1 MSMAKT
7 LEKVVWKA
15 KHFRV
20 TVFPEKVFEAKPER
34 LWPQMSGIALEKQTI
49 SPKSGG
55 NVLEGSYENQKV
67 TLSVLPIR
75 IDLLINTPEQIKM
88 DSPIPVPDLG
98 SLRESCERFN
108 LLVEGFFKNAS
119 LPMLKRIAFGADLV
133 RHVLS
138 MEKGYEEVSKY
149 IPFKVDPKNSSDF
162 KLQINKPTTS
172 KIKKGLKINRLTI
185 WDVLKLNMELSS
197 INNPKLSHKYPQ
209 IHFLHLALDINTA
222 AEYEGTFNK
231 EESLKL
237 YKELVENALEITV
250 KGVK

>member
-20 TVFPEKVFEAKPER
+20 TVFPEKVLEAKPES
-34 LWPQMSGIALEKQTI
+34 LWPQMSGIAFEKQTI
-49 SPKSGG
+49 SPKSGE

-75 IDLLINTPEQIKM
+75 MDLLINTPEQIKM
-88 DSPIPVPDLG
+88 DSPILVPDLG

-108 LLVEGFFKNAS
+108 LLVEGLFKNAS

-133 RHVLS
+133 RHVPS
-138 MEKGYEEVSKY
+138 VEKGYEEVSKY

-162 KLQINKPTTS
+162 RLQINKATMS

-185 WDVLKLNMELSS
+185 WDVLKLNMEISTV
-197 INNPKLSHKYPQ
+197 NRELSHKYPE
-209 IHFLHLALDINTA
+209 IHFLHLGLDINTA
-222 AEYEGTFNK
+222 AEHKGTFSK
-231 EESLKL
+231 EESLEL
-237 YKELVENALEITV
+237 YYELVSNGFEIAM
-250 KGVK
+250 KGIK